1 MSLCCRFL
9 EDAKR
14 DLRKADREIR
24 RQIRLMDMHP
34 HYLCNPLLHPHCLCD
49 IHLHPHCECEVH
61 PYPHCL
67 CAIHPHCHP
76 PSCLTVWEKKAIK
89 AKLEAERELD
99 SIRRRVNRMLNSRHD
114 HKLLALM
121 DVKGFDP
128 EEVTVKVKDGKVKV
142 SAEHE
147 EEHRTL
153 RGKEYNYTNLTKEI
167 SLPPGVHEEEVMY
180 TVGPSSMVKIETPRK
195 CFPCLLSLI

>member
-1 MSLCCRFL
+1 MVFNLLSPWEEAGSPQSGATVSGFRS
-9 EDAKR
+9 K
-14 DLRKADREIR
+14 
-24 RQIRLMDMHP
+24 
-34 HYLCNPLLHPHCLCD
+34 LLHQVAA
-49 IHLHPHCECEVH
+49 LH
-61 PYPHCL
+61 
-67 CAIHPHCHP
+67 
-76 PSCLTVWEKKAIK
+76 VWEKKVIK